1 MIGLITSF
9 DEQFKLYDL
18 EFNKLE
24 DEFLANV
31 LVGKNDKNNKHL
43 EQISSIVSHVEVLL
57 NKQESTDEESGS
69 TCLVELGAGRGK
81 LSYWY
86 FN

>member
-1 MIGLITSF
+1 MVELLTSF
-9 DEQFKLYDL
+9 DEKFKLFDL

-24 DEFLANV
+24 DKFLANV
-31 LVGKNDKNNKHL
+31 LIEKNDKNNKHL

-57 NKQESTDEESGS
+57 TKQESKGDEIQS

-81 LSYWY
+81 LSYW
-86 FN
+86 

>member
-1 MIGLITSF
+1 MVELLTSF
-9 DEQFKLYDL
+9 DEKFKLFDL

-24 DEFLANV
+24 DKFLANV
-31 LVGKNDKNNKHL
+31 LIEKNDKNNKHL

-57 NKQESTDEESGS
+57 TKQESKVDEIQS

-81 LSYWY
+81 LSYW
-86 FN
+86 